1 MPNTTQ
7 TAAGGRRF
15 TPSSLH
21 AQYQQTL
28 RNFRS
33 DPESWQ
39 RFLDTSARM
48 YKYDF
53 ESQVLIY
60 NQRPNATACADL
72 PFWNERQ
79 NRRINRG
86 TQGIGV
92 VQRASDGRESVR
104 YLFDIADTW
113 SRSENAKPP
122 YIWQMRE
129 EAQEAVIS
137 RLSDMLG
144 QDMNVLNDFAGNLY
158 LAAQSIALRHAEK
171 YSDSI
176 AFQRAA
182 ASSAAYCVLR
192 RCGIEPSRVKT
203 TPIDMD
209 TLSYADIERIGS
221 VMQTAVKDVLSQVES
236 EIRNRDGLKISRF
249 TTRNHLAEQSSVM
262 YNRDTIKEGENEYG
276 RTDLSHRNGRQ
287 AVPGHDAGGV
297 RTSGRGASETAPA
310 ESTGTVS
317 GAGSSRQTERLPERH
332 RGESVRHDGAYRIEH
347 GEEGRSDRG
356 HEGQRPDEVGRSD
369 EQLPPR
375 GGQGDPGNVYRHL
388 NTEAAAEPE
397 KPAAVAFEQ
406 MSLTDTPDV
415 FQSNTQAAAGP
426 DVFDWNTP
434 DVSDDVIDRMLTAG
448 SNTNHSRERIAAFF
462 MQPNVQPADAAAFLR
477 REYGVGGKG
486 IRIHNIDHALWF
498 DADGIRIARGHDTR
512 TPRAAVLT
520 YEDAANRVS
529 KLLQAGRYASS
540 EELADAKPNE
550 YRELAEDIWYTYHDV
565 SETARQQGFFEQ
577 TKALADNTFP
587 SAIERLTTALNDPA
601 QRAMLTREMAVYADA
616 AQHDSELYRFRYSVS
631 RAIETAE
638 RLQRTEHMTTLYAAA
653 DGFEPARAAFITQDE
668 IDKLLSGGSN
678 IERGKQRIYN
688 FYNESHTQKERI
700 EFLKN
705 EYGIGGSGRI
715 GYDESHDGKGIA
727 FARSDANGR
736 YDKVMLSWSQ
746 VDHQIGTLIRQNRY
760 LSAEEVAALES
771 SRTDTV
777 TLVSEPT
784 APEPNVFQSNTQSEP
799 PAPEPDVFQSNT
811 QPAAEPDDFS
821 DIDPAAIREA
831 LAERGIINGE
841 VVDPEKLN
849 RDPFIQ
855 RVMADVGQT
864 PQVDVFQSNTQ
875 DADRFSIY
883 QLNDQ
888 PDNAYLRFTSLAN
901 IHKDGHAVDR
911 RNYDLKYTAPLAPE
925 TTLEDIYTRFNIER
939 PADFTGH
946 SLSVSDVVVLHRDG
960 KDTAHYVD
968 SIGFGDVPEFLV
980 EPVPE
985 NVFQS
990 NTPDEPPA
998 TKADVF
1004 QSNTPADLSADYQ
1017 LLSRLKADCD
1027 YYLGAGGRSDK
1038 HLWADS
1044 ADEQIVKM
1052 RELYD
1057 KLPDKPEW
1065 LTAQQLDEYARRMVT
1080 PSERDV
1086 FEGNS
1091 PMERAELAMS
1101 DPIRDVF
1108 DGNTMSESVQS
1119 AEEHTAE
1126 DKELA
1131 TAKERINDFCMET
1144 FDTEADFSDPA
1155 NVSVGYSSTEDGE
1168 HSIQVAVDLT
1178 AFSINYAVDSEIVY
1192 SVQCGSLHELNEYLA
1207 NLSFDAMIADA
1218 EQHFHERHPAE
1229 ETADVFQSN
1238 TQETAQTDGAQPASI
1253 MIDGKWTEFPSV
1265 QEAEKASLEEY
1276 RNALRRNPPT
1286 FHITDDNLGNGTLS
1300 EKFDRNIAAIRLLNQ
1315 LETENRP
1322 ATAEEQQV
1330 LSRYVGWGGM
1340 ANAFSPDNRRYEE
1353 LKNLL
1358 TADEYKAARASVL
1371 NAHYTSP
1378 TIIRAIYDAAA
1389 QFGFENGRILE
1400 PSMGVGNFFGML
1412 PERMKDSQLTG
1423 VELDSISGRIA
1434 RKLYPNADIKI
1445 TGYENTKFSDNSFD
1459 FAVGNVPFGD
1469 YSLHDKR
1476 YDKEHLLIHDYFLV
1490 KSLDKVRPGGVV
1502 AFVTSKGTLD
1512 KANPAA
1518 RRLMAEKADLLG
1530 AIRLPNTA
1538 FKANAG
1544 ASVTTD
1550 ILFFQKRD
1558 TPPEQMPSWVETC
1571 KATDGLE
1578 MNQYFVQHPEMVLG
1592 TMQEVST
1599 QFGKDTA
1606 CVPIEGA
1613 DLADQLAQA
1622 VRNLGHENVFQSN
1635 TLQEPSEPKPDVF
1648 QSNTQSQPSAQ
1659 ENVFQSNTPPEE
1671 LRPYSFYIQ
1680 NGKLLFKSAN
1690 NDAET
1695 LKMNATAVKRAT
1707 ALVDVRDAA
1716 RALIEA
1722 QKDGCDDLQLKRL
1735 QVRLNEV
1742 YDGFEHEFGHIHQR
1756 GNKLAFSNDASY
1768 PLLLALE
1775 KLDEDQRV
1783 VGKTEIFSKRTISPH
1798 IPADHADTPEDAL
1811 GLSLAEC
1818 GKIDFAY
1825 MSALLGGQT
1834 QQQITDALRGQ
1845 IFLDPVKQN
1854 WQPADEYLSGNV
1866 RQKLDE
1872 ARKAVEFNPDFAIN
1886 VQMLEKVQPEPLTA
1900 SDISVR
1906 LGTTWIPPEDINCF
1920 IREVLHPPLYA
1931 TRSLNV
1937 SYSHAVGRW
1946 YVANKGADKDMHSL
1960 AHSKFGTSRV
1970 NGYELLELSLNLRDV
1985 QVFDVVMEDGK
1996 EKRIPNEKETIKAR
2010 AKQDALRQAFD
2021 DWIYADPARRERL
2034 VGYYNEHFNTTR
2046 PRKFDGSHLTFP
2058 GINPEINLR
2067 QHQKDAVARILYG
2080 GNSLLAHCV
2089 GAGKT
2094 WTMAASAMEL
2104 RRLGLANKPMF
2115 VVPNSLTEQWG
2126 AEFQQLYPGANVLVA
2141 TEKDFTKENRKA
2153 FCARIATGDYD
2164 AVIIGHTQF
2173 EKIPLSP
2180 ENERKHIEKQLDTL
2194 DLALHEA
2201 QVNKDFRFTIK
2212 QLESSKKKLET
2223 RLQKLMDAK
2232 VKDDVL
2238 TFEELGVDRLF
2249 VDEADEFKNL
2259 ALYTKMRNVGGINT
2273 SAAQKSEDMY
2283 AKCEYLN
2290 EKSGNRAVCFATGTP
2305 ISNSMTE
2312 LYTMMRYLQPDVLE
2326 SINMRDF
2333 DSWASSFGQT
2343 VTAMELSPEGNGY
2356 RNKTRFSKFC
2366 NLPELINFWRQA
2378 ADIQTADMLDLPR
2391 PQVEY
2396 HNVQAKPTEIQKAM
2410 VQELGDR
2417 ADLVHSAAV
2426 SPDQDNMLK
2435 ITSDGRKLALDQRVI
2450 DPSLPDEP
2458 GSKLNLVVQNVF
2470 DIWEQTA
2477 EKRSTQLIF
2486 SDLST
2491 PAAAKNGGFCVY
2503 HDIRDKLIA
2512 RGVPADEIAFIHDAD
2527 TPVKKNALRNKMNNG
2542 TIRILIGS
2550 TAKMGAGTNVQE
2562 RLIASHHIDCTWRP
2576 RDIEQRD
2583 GRILRQGNT
2592 NEKVHIYR
2600 YVTEG
2605 TFDSYNW
2612 QTVENK
2618 QKFISQV
2625 VTGKSPARTCEDIDA
2640 TALSYATTKA
2650 LCAGDPAIK
2659 ERMELE
2665 VEVNKLAVLRTAYKN
2680 EQYRLEDDV
2689 NRNIPDSIERKQKML
2704 AALHEDKATFSA
2716 NRAQTEADGFR
2727 LELEGSSFNKKENA
2741 GKAILELMEGER
2753 KKIAHNLDG
2762 KLTTEPRPVGSY
2774 CGFQLELERSVMDE
2788 VRLALRGK
2796 TRRMVDMGDS
2806 AQGLIQRLN
2815 NALNDIDKFISDNEE
2830 SLARLREQ
2838 LDKAKEDLGKPWA
2851 QEDEFKQKSAR
2862 LNELS
2867 YKLSRHKTPK
2877 KSADTVELAL

>member
-1 MPNTTQ
+1 
-7 TAAGGRRF
+7 
-15 TPSSLH
+15 
-21 AQYQQTL
+21 
-28 RNFRS
+28 
-33 DPESWQ
+33 
-39 RFLDTSARM
+39 
-48 YKYDF
+48 
-53 ESQVLIY
+53 
-60 NQRPNATACADL
+60 
-72 PFWNERQ
+72 
-79 NRRINRG
+79 
-86 TQGIGV
+86 
-92 VQRASDGRESVR
+92 
-104 YLFDIADTW
+104 
-113 SRSENAKPP
+113 
-122 YIWQMRE
+122 
-129 EAQEAVIS
+129 
-137 RLSDMLG
+137 
-144 QDMNVLNDFAGNLY
+144 
-158 LAAQSIALRHAEK
+158 
-171 YSDSI
+171 
-176 AFQRAA
+176 
-182 ASSAAYCVLR
+182 
-192 RCGIEPSRVKT
+192 
-203 TPIDMD
+203 
-209 TLSYADIERIGS
+209 
-221 VMQTAVKDVLSQVES
+221 
-236 EIRNRDGLKISRF
+236 
-249 TTRNHLAEQSSVM
+249 
-262 YNRDTIKEGENEYG
+262 
-276 RTDLSHRNGRQ
+276 
-287 AVPGHDAGGV
+287 
-297 RTSGRGASETAPA
+297 
-310 ESTGTVS
+310 
-317 GAGSSRQTERLPERH
+317 
-332 RGESVRHDGAYRIEH
+332 
-347 GEEGRSDRG
+347 
-356 HEGQRPDEVGRSD
+356 
-369 EQLPPR
+369 
-375 GGQGDPGNVYRHL
+375 
-388 NTEAAAEPE
+388 
-397 KPAAVAFEQ
+397 
-406 MSLTDTPDV
+406 
-415 FQSNTQAAAGP
+415 
-426 DVFDWNTP
+426 
-434 DVSDDVIDRMLTAG
+434 
-448 SNTNHSRERIAAFF
+448 
-462 MQPNVQPADAAAFLR
+462 
-477 REYGVGGKG
+477 
-486 IRIHNIDHALWF
+486 
-498 DADGIRIARGHDTR
+498 
-512 TPRAAVLT
+512 
-520 YEDAANRVS
+520 
-529 KLLQAGRYASS
+529 
-540 EELADAKPNE
+540 
-550 YRELAEDIWYTYHDV
+550 
-565 SETARQQGFFEQ
+565 
-577 TKALADNTFP
+577 
-587 SAIERLTTALNDPA
+587 
-601 QRAMLTREMAVYADA
+601 
-616 AQHDSELYRFRYSVS
+616 
-631 RAIETAE
+631 
-638 RLQRTEHMTTLYAAA
+638 
-653 DGFEPARAAFITQDE
+653 
-668 IDKLLSGGSN
+668 
-678 IERGKQRIYN
+678 
-688 FYNESHTQKERI
+688 
-700 EFLKN
+700 
-705 EYGIGGSGRI
+705 
-715 GYDESHDGKGIA
+715 
-727 FARSDANGR
+727 
-736 YDKVMLSWSQ
+736 
-746 VDHQIGTLIRQNRY
+746 
-760 LSAEEVAALES
+760 
-771 SRTDTV
+771 
-777 TLVSEPT
+777 
-784 APEPNVFQSNTQSEP
+784 
-799 PAPEPDVFQSNT
+799 
-811 QPAAEPDDFS
+811 
-821 DIDPAAIREA
+821 
-831 LAERGIINGE
+831 
-841 VVDPEKLN
+841 
-849 RDPFIQ
+849 
-855 RVMADVGQT
+855 
-864 PQVDVFQSNTQ
+864 
-875 DADRFSIY
+875 
-883 QLNDQ
+883 
-888 PDNAYLRFTSLAN
+888 
-901 IHKDGHAVDR
+901 
-911 RNYDLKYTAPLAPE
+911 
-925 TTLEDIYTRFNIER
+925 
-939 PADFTGH
+939 
-946 SLSVSDVVVLHRDG
+946 
-960 KDTAHYVD
+960 
-968 SIGFGDVPEFLV
+968 
-980 EPVPE
+980 
-985 NVFQS
+985 
-990 NTPDEPPA
+990 
-998 TKADVF
+998 
-1004 QSNTPADLSADYQ
+1004 
-1017 LLSRLKADCD
+1017 
-1027 YYLGAGGRSDK
+1027 
-1038 HLWADS
+1038 
-1044 ADEQIVKM
+1044 
-1052 RELYD
+1052 
-1057 KLPDKPEW
+1057 
-1065 LTAQQLDEYARRMVT
+1065 
-1080 PSERDV
+1080 
-1086 FEGNS
+1086 
-1091 PMERAELAMS
+1091 
-1101 DPIRDVF
+1101 
-1108 DGNTMSESVQS
+1108 
-1119 AEEHTAE
+1119 
-1126 DKELA
+1126 
-1131 TAKERINDFCMET
+1131 
-1144 FDTEADFSDPA
+1144 
-1155 NVSVGYSSTEDGE
+1155 
-1168 HSIQVAVDLT
+1168 
-1178 AFSINYAVDSEIVY
+1178 
-1192 SVQCGSLHELNEYLA
+1192 
-1207 NLSFDAMIADA
+1207 
-1218 EQHFHERHPAE
+1218 
-1229 ETADVFQSN
+1229 
-1238 TQETAQTDGAQPASI
+1238 
-1253 MIDGKWTEFPSV
+1253 
-1265 QEAEKASLEEY
+1265 
-1276 RNALRRNPPT
+1276 
-1286 FHITDDNLGNGTLS
+1286 
-1300 EKFDRNIAAIRLLNQ
+1300 
-1315 LETENRP
+1315 
-1322 ATAEEQQV
+1322 
-1330 LSRYVGWGGM
+1330 
-1340 ANAFSPDNRRYEE
+1340 
-1353 LKNLL
+1353 
-1358 TADEYKAARASVL
+1358 
-1371 NAHYTSP
+1371 
-1378 TIIRAIYDAAA
+1378 
-1389 QFGFENGRILE
+1389 
-1400 PSMGVGNFFGML
+1400 MGVGNFFGML
-1412 PERMKDSQLTG
+1412 PESMKGSQLTG

-1445 TGYENTKFSDNSFD
+1445 TGYENTKFADNSFD
-1459 FAVGNVPFGD
+1459 LAVGNVPFGD

-1476 YDKEHLLIHDYFLV
+1476 YDKDHLLIHDYFFV

-1659 ENVFQSNTPPEE
+1659 ENVFRSNTPPEE

-1735 QVRLNEV
+1735 QVKLNEV
-1742 YDGFEHEFGHIHQR
+1742 YDEFEHKFGHIHQR
-1756 GNKLAFSNDASY
+1756 GNKLAFSDDASY

-1783 VGKTEIFSKRTISPH
+1783 VGKTEIFAKRTISPH

-1937 SYSHAVGRW
+1937 SYSPAVGRW

-1960 AHSKFGTSRV
+1960 ARTKFGTSRV

-2046 PRKFDGSHLTFP
+2046 PREFDGSHLTFP

-2067 QHQKDAVARILYG
+2067 QHQRDAVARILYG

-2201 QVNKDFRFTIK
+2201 QANKDFRFTIK

-2562 RLIASHHIDCTWRP
+2562 RLIASHHIDCPWRP

-2716 NRAQTEADGFR
+2716 NRVQTEADGFR

-2741 GKAILELMEGER
+2741 GKAILELMEDER

-2762 KLTTEPRPVGSY
+2762 KLTTEPRTVGSY

-2830 SLARLREQ
+2830 SLARLHEQ

-2851 QEDEFKQKSAR
+2851 QEDEFKQKTAR

-2877 KSADTVELAL
+2877 KSADTVELAI

>member
-249 TTRNHLAEQSSVM
+249 TTRNHLVEQSSVM

-317 GAGSSRQTERLPERH
+317 GAGSSRQAERLPERH
-332 RGESVRHDGAYRIEH
+332 RGESVRHDGAHRIEH
-347 GEEGRSDRG
+347 GEEGRSDRE

-477 REYGVGGKG
+477 REYSVGGKG

-550 YRELAEDIWYTYHDV
+550 YRELAEDIWYTYHDA

-577 TKALADNTFP
+577 TKAPADNTFP

-784 APEPNVFQSNTQSEP
+784 APEQNVFQSNTQSEP

-864 PQVDVFQSNTQ
+864 PQ
-875 DADRFSIY
+875 
-883 QLNDQ
+883 
-888 PDNAYLRFTSLAN
+888 
-901 IHKDGHAVDR
+901 
-911 RNYDLKYTAPLAPE
+911 
-925 TTLEDIYTRFNIER
+925 
-939 PADFTGH
+939 
-946 SLSVSDVVVLHRDG
+946 
-960 KDTAHYVD
+960 
-968 SIGFGDVPEFLV
+968 
-980 EPVPE
+980 
-985 NVFQS
+985 
-990 NTPDEPPA
+990 
-998 TKADVF
+998 ADVF

-1044 ADEQIVKM
+1044 ADEQIAKM

-1131 TAKERINDFCMET
+1131 TAKELINDFCMET

-1238 TQETAQTDGAQPASI
+1238 TQTEPAAPQADVFQSNTQQDNEILVRCEWSESDVFEDGKVYPLAEFDRLMKEADEAYLAGRARTLEKYGSWDKVFQAKDAKAALYAGYDKTKFTLLLPDGRAYTERQDIGDGYGGMIDYLSHFSTYEQIVPLLRAAVNGEQTAEQPQDSTVFQSNTRSEPAVSENVFHWNTQDYHAGDTVYLDGRPFEITEIGKLNIQLRDPAQPYPIFRSESRESLARLMTQDERNAAPDVFQSNTQTDGAQPASI

-1265 QEAEKASLEEY
+1265 QEAKKPRL
-1276 RNALRRNPPT
+1276 RNTAMRC
-1286 FHITDDNLGNGTLS
+1286 
-1300 EKFDRNIAAIRLLNQ
+1300 AAIR
-1315 LETENRP
+1315 
-1322 ATAEEQQV
+1322 
-1330 LSRYVGWGGM
+1330 
-1340 ANAFSPDNRRYEE
+1340 
-1353 LKNLL
+1353 
-1358 TADEYKAARASVL
+1358 
-1371 NAHYTSP
+1371 
-1378 TIIRAIYDAAA
+1378 
-1389 QFGFENGRILE
+1389 
-1400 PSMGVGNFFGML
+1400 
-1412 PERMKDSQLTG
+1412 
-1423 VELDSISGRIA
+1423 
-1434 RKLYPNADIKI
+1434 
-1445 TGYENTKFSDNSFD
+1445 
-1459 FAVGNVPFGD
+1459 
-1469 YSLHDKR
+1469 
-1476 YDKEHLLIHDYFLV
+1476 
-1490 KSLDKVRPGGVV
+1490 
-1502 AFVTSKGTLD
+1502 
-1512 KANPAA
+1512 
-1518 RRLMAEKADLLG
+1518 
-1530 AIRLPNTA
+1530 
-1538 FKANAG
+1538 
-1544 ASVTTD
+1544 
-1550 ILFFQKRD
+1550 
-1558 TPPEQMPSWVETC
+1558 
-1571 KATDGLE
+1571 
-1578 MNQYFVQHPEMVLG
+1578 
-1592 TMQEVST
+1592 
-1599 QFGKDTA
+1599 
-1606 CVPIEGA
+1606 
-1613 DLADQLAQA
+1613 
-1622 VRNLGHENVFQSN
+1622 
-1635 TLQEPSEPKPDVF
+1635 
-1648 QSNTQSQPSAQ
+1648 
-1659 ENVFQSNTPPEE
+1659 
-1671 LRPYSFYIQ
+1671 
-1680 NGKLLFKSAN
+1680 
-1690 NDAET
+1690 
-1695 LKMNATAVKRAT
+1695 
-1707 ALVDVRDAA
+1707 
-1716 RALIEA
+1716 
-1722 QKDGCDDLQLKRL
+1722 
-1735 QVRLNEV
+1735 
-1742 YDGFEHEFGHIHQR
+1742 
-1756 GNKLAFSNDASY
+1756 
-1768 PLLLALE
+1768 
-1775 KLDEDQRV
+1775 
-1783 VGKTEIFSKRTISPH
+1783 
-1798 IPADHADTPEDAL
+1798 
-1811 GLSLAEC
+1811 
-1818 GKIDFAY
+1818 
-1825 MSALLGGQT
+1825 
-1834 QQQITDALRGQ
+1834 
-1845 IFLDPVKQN
+1845 
-1854 WQPADEYLSGNV
+1854 
-1866 RQKLDE
+1866 
-1872 ARKAVEFNPDFAIN
+1872 
-1886 VQMLEKVQPEPLTA
+1886 
-1900 SDISVR
+1900 
-1906 LGTTWIPPEDINCF
+1906 
-1920 IREVLHPPLYA
+1920 
-1931 TRSLNV
+1931 
-1937 SYSHAVGRW
+1937 
-1946 YVANKGADKDMHSL
+1946 
-1960 AHSKFGTSRV
+1960 
-1970 NGYELLELSLNLRDV
+1970 
-1985 QVFDVVMEDGK
+1985 
-1996 EKRIPNEKETIKAR
+1996 
-2010 AKQDALRQAFD
+2010 
-2021 DWIYADPARRERL
+2021 
-2034 VGYYNEHFNTTR
+2034 
-2046 PRKFDGSHLTFP
+2046 
-2058 GINPEINLR
+2058 
-2067 QHQKDAVARILYG
+2067 
-2080 GNSLLAHCV
+2080 
-2089 GAGKT
+2089 
-2094 WTMAASAMEL
+2094 
-2104 RRLGLANKPMF
+2104 
-2115 VVPNSLTEQWG
+2115 
-2126 AEFQQLYPGANVLVA
+2126 
-2141 TEKDFTKENRKA
+2141 
-2153 FCARIATGDYD
+2153 
-2164 AVIIGHTQF
+2164 
-2173 EKIPLSP
+2173 PLSILP
-2180 ENERKHIEKQLDTL
+2180 MT
-2194 DLALHEA
+2194 
-2201 QVNKDFRFTIK
+2201 
-2212 QLESSKKKLET
+2212 
-2223 RLQKLMDAK
+2223 
-2232 VKDDVL
+2232 
-2238 TFEELGVDRLF
+2238 
-2249 VDEADEFKNL
+2249 
-2259 ALYTKMRNVGGINT
+2259 T
-2273 SAAQKSEDMY
+2273 SA
-2283 AKCEYLN
+2283 
-2290 EKSGNRAVCFATGTP
+2290 
-2305 ISNSMTE
+2305 
-2312 LYTMMRYLQPDVLE
+2312 
-2326 SINMRDF
+2326 
-2333 DSWASSFGQT
+2333 T
-2343 VTAMELSPEGNGY
+2343 V
-2356 RNKTRFSKFC
+2356 R
-2366 NLPELINFWRQA
+2366 
-2378 ADIQTADMLDLPR
+2378 
-2391 PQVEY
+2391 
-2396 HNVQAKPTEIQKAM
+2396 
-2410 VQELGDR
+2410 
-2417 ADLVHSAAV
+2417 SA
-2426 SPDQDNMLK
+2426 
-2435 ITSDGRKLALDQRVI
+2435 
-2450 DPSLPDEP
+2450 
-2458 GSKLNLVVQNVF
+2458 
-2470 DIWEQTA
+2470 
-2477 EKRSTQLIF
+2477 RS
-2486 SDLST
+2486 
-2491 PAAAKNGGFCVY
+2491 
-2503 HDIRDKLIA
+2503 
-2512 RGVPADEIAFIHDAD
+2512 
-2527 TPVKKNALRNKMNNG
+2527 
-2542 TIRILIGS
+2542 S
-2550 TAKMGAGTNVQE
+2550 TA
-2562 RLIASHHIDCTWRP
+2562 
-2576 RDIEQRD
+2576 
-2583 GRILRQGNT
+2583 IL
-2592 NEKVHIYR
+2592 
-2600 YVTEG
+2600 
-2605 TFDSYNW
+2605 
-2612 QTVENK
+2612 
-2618 QKFISQV
+2618 
-2625 VTGKSPARTCEDIDA
+2625 
-2640 TALSYATTKA
+2640 
-2650 LCAGDPAIK
+2650 
-2659 ERMELE
+2659 
-2665 VEVNKLAVLRTAYKN
+2665 LR
-2680 EQYRLEDDV
+2680 
-2689 NRNIPDSIERKQKML
+2689 
-2704 AALHEDKATFSA
+2704 SA
-2716 NRAQTEADGFR
+2716 
-2727 LELEGSSFNKKENA
+2727 
-2741 GKAILELMEGER
+2741 
-2753 KKIAHNLDG
+2753 
-2762 KLTTEPRPVGSY
+2762 
-2774 CGFQLELERSVMDE
+2774 C
-2788 VRLALRGK
+2788 
-2796 TRRMVDMGDS
+2796 
-2806 AQGLIQRLN
+2806 
-2815 NALNDIDKFISDNEE
+2815 
-2830 SLARLREQ
+2830 
-2838 LDKAKEDLGKPWA
+2838 
-2851 QEDEFKQKSAR
+2851 
-2862 LNELS
+2862 
-2867 YKLSRHKTPK
+2867 
-2877 KSADTVELAL
+2877 

>member
-92 VQRASDGRESVR
+92 VQRAPDGRESVR

-192 RCGIEPSRVKT
+192 RCGIVPSRVKT
-203 TPIDMD
+203 TSIDMD

-262 YNRDTIKEGENEYG
+262 YNRDTIKEGENEHG

-287 AVPGHDAGGV
+287 AVSGHDAGGV

-310 ESTGTVS
+310 ESPGTVS
-317 GAGSSRQTERLPERH
+317 GAGSSRQAERLPERH

-369 EQLPPR
+369 EQLPSR
-375 GGQGDPGNVYRHL
+375 GGQGDPRNVYRHL

-397 KPAAVAFEQ
+397 KPAAISFEQ

-415 FQSNTQAAAGP
+415 FQSNTQSAAEP

-477 REYGVGGKG
+477 REYSVGGKG

-616 AQHDSELYRFRYSVS
+616 AQHDSGLYRFRYSVS

-668 IDKLLSGGSN
+668 IDKLLSGGSD

-777 TLVSEPT
+777 TLVGEPT
-784 APEPNVFQSNTQSEP
+784 APEQNVFQSNTQSEP

-864 PQVDVFQSNTQ
+864 PQADVFQSNTQ
-875 DADRFSIY
+875 DADWFSIY

-990 NTPDEPPA
+990 NTQDEPPA

-1044 ADEQIVKM
+1044 ADEQIAKM

-1080 PSERDV
+1080 PPERDV

-1131 TAKERINDFCMET
+1131 TAKELINDFCMET

-1168 HSIQVAVDLT
+1168 HSIQVTVDLT

-1218 EQHFHERHPAE
+1218 EQHFYERHPAE

-1238 TQETAQTDGAQPASI
+1238 TQ
-1253 MIDGKWTEFPSV
+1253 TE
-1265 QEAEKASLEEY
+1265 
-1276 RNALRRNPPT
+1276 
-1286 FHITDDNLGNGTLS
+1286 
-1300 EKFDRNIAAIRLLNQ
+1300 
-1315 LETENRP
+1315 
-1322 ATAEEQQV
+1322 
-1330 LSRYVGWGGM
+1330 
-1340 ANAFSPDNRRYEE
+1340 
-1353 LKNLL
+1353 
-1358 TADEYKAARASVL
+1358 
-1371 NAHYTSP
+1371 
-1378 TIIRAIYDAAA
+1378 
-1389 QFGFENGRILE
+1389 
-1400 PSMGVGNFFGML
+1400 
-1412 PERMKDSQLTG
+1412 
-1423 VELDSISGRIA
+1423 
-1434 RKLYPNADIKI
+1434 
-1445 TGYENTKFSDNSFD
+1445 
-1459 FAVGNVPFGD
+1459 
-1469 YSLHDKR
+1469 
-1476 YDKEHLLIHDYFLV
+1476 
-1490 KSLDKVRPGGVV
+1490 
-1502 AFVTSKGTLD
+1502 
-1512 KANPAA
+1512 PAA
-1518 RRLMAEKADLLG
+1518 PQD
-1530 AIRLPNTA
+1530 
-1538 FKANAG
+1538 
-1544 ASVTTD
+1544 D
-1550 ILFFQKRD
+1550 
-1558 TPPEQMPSWVETC
+1558 
-1571 KATDGLE
+1571 
-1578 MNQYFVQHPEMVLG
+1578 
-1592 TMQEVST
+1592 
-1599 QFGKDTA
+1599 
-1606 CVPIEGA
+1606 
-1613 DLADQLAQA
+1613 
-1622 VRNLGHENVFQSN
+1622 VFQSN
-1635 TLQEPSEPKPDVF
+1635 TQQDNEILVRCEWSESNVFEDGKVYPLAEFDRLMKEADDAYIAGRARTLEKYGSWDKVFQAKDAKAALYAGCDKTKFTLLLPDGRAYTERQDIGDGYGGMIDYLSHFSTYEQIVPLLRAAVNGEQTAEQPQDSTVFQSNTRSEPAVSENVFHWNTQDYHAGDTVYLDGRPFEITEIGKLNIQLRDPAQPYPIFRSESRESLARLMTQDERNAAPDVF

-1659 ENVFQSNTPPEE
+1659 ENVFQSNTPPEA

-1742 YDGFEHEFGHIHQR
+1742 YDEFEHEFGHIHQR
-1756 GNKLAFSNDASY
+1756 GNKLAFSDDASY

-1783 VGKTEIFSKRTISPH
+1783 VGKTEIFAKRTISPH

-1937 SYSHAVGRW
+1937 SYSPAVGRW

-2046 PRKFDGSHLTFP
+2046 PREFDGSHLTFP
-2058 GINPEINLR
+2058 GINPEIKLR
-2067 QHQKDAVARILYG
+2067 QHQRDAVARILYG

-2562 RLIASHHIDCTWRP
+2562 RLIASHHIDCPWRP